1 MPCLR
6 ITRLGAPPELSAL
19 PGRPSA
25 APGHTIVRLAAAALG
40 HLDGSVAS
48 GTFPRHPELP
58 YIPCGDGAGWVE
70 ESAAF
75 PPGALVWLRGG
86 GLGVTRDGLAAT
98 YAVAPDEAVHLAPPA
113 ADPLLAAC
121 FFSPATSAYLA
132 VHELAGIRAGQR
144 VLVTGAAG
152 SVGSLA
158 VQLAVEVGA
167 EVTGTVSRAERAAFV
182 PGGITV
188 LAGPDAGVAGPDAWA
203 AGPDIRPGGGSPPA
217 PYDVLIDTVGG
228 GALPGRLDAVAPGG
242 VAVIVGY
249 TAGTTVELNLPQRC
263 LHDVE
268 LRFLN
273 MIRRAPQAFGLA
285 NGLLSRLSA
294 GELTLRLERYPLEHA
309 ALAWTALASGAAAGR
324 VVLEVPRDR

>member
-6 ITRLGAPPELSAL
+6 ITRLGAPPELSVL

-25 APGHTIVRLAAAALG
+25 PPGHTVVCLAAAALG
-40 HLDGSVAS
+40 HLDRSVAS
-48 GTFPRHPELP
+48 GTFPHHPELP

-86 GLGVTRDGLAAT
+86 GLGVTRDGLAAS
-98 YAVAPDEAVHLAPPA
+98 YAVAPDEAVHLAPLG
-113 ADPLLAAC
+113 ADPVLAAC

-132 VHELAGIRAGQR
+132 VHELAGVRAGQR

-158 VQLAVEVGA
+158 VQLAAQAGA
-167 EVTGTVSRAERAAFV
+167 EVTGTVSRAGRAVFV
-182 PGGITV
+182 PGGTTV
-188 LAGPDAGVAGPDAWA
+188 LAGPDAGSAGPGGP
-203 AGPDIRPGGGSPPA
+203 AGSGDGPQPA

-228 GALPGRLDAVAPGG
+228 AALPGRLDAVAPGG

-249 TAGTTVELNLPQRC
+249 TAGTTVELDLPKRC

-273 MIRRAPQAFGLA
+273 MIRRAPQAFELA

-294 GELTLRLERYPLEHA
+294 GELTLRLERYPLQQA
-309 ALAWTALASGAAAGR
+309 ARAWTALASGAAAGR
-324 VVLEVPRDR
+324 VVLEVAS

>member
-6 ITRLGAPPELSAL
+6 ITRLGAPPELFAL
-19 PGRPSA
+19 PGRPTA
-25 APGHTIVRLAAAALG
+25 APGQTVVGLAAAALG
-40 HLDGSVAS
+40 HLDRSVAS
-48 GTFPRHPELP
+48 GTFPRHPALP

-75 PPGALVWLRGG
+75 LPGALVWLRGG

-98 YAVAPDEAVHLAPPA
+98 YAVVPDEAVHLAPSG
-113 ADPLLAAC
+113 ADPVLAAC

-132 VHELAGIRAGQR
+132 VHELARVQAGQR

-158 VQLAVEVGA
+158 VQLAAQAGA
-167 EVTGTVSRAERAAFV
+167 EVTGTVSRAERATFV

-188 LAGPDAGVAGPDAWA
+188 LAGPDAGTAGPDAGTIGSA
-203 AGPDIRPGGGSPPA
+203 DGPQLA

-228 GALPGRLDAVAPGG
+228 AALPGRLDAIAPGG

-249 TAGTTVELNLPQRC
+249 TAGTTVELDLPKRC

-273 MIRRAPQAFGLA
+273 MIRRAPQAFELA

-294 GELTLRLERYPLEHA
+294 GELTLRLERYPLAHA
-309 ALAWTALASGAAAGR
+309 ALAWTAMASGAAAGR
-324 VVLEVPRDR
+324 VVLEVSS